1 MAKAPTE
8 RKGCG
13 TKSGY
18 YWHRNHGE
26 DPCNACSLGA
36 TVDWANKHMP
46 ELSDPLTAEFLMG
59 RARAA
64 FFEKRTEA
72 VT

>member
-1 MAKAPTE
+1 
-8 RKGCG
+8 
-13 TKSGY
+13 
-18 YWHRNHGE
+18 
-26 DPCNACSLGA
+26 
-36 TVDWANKHMP
+36 VDWANKHMP